1 MARTP
6 SPRSESTLAAAT
18 ALSSSSNN
26 QCAFAVKV
34 FATHFAAPW
43 QERGLHFKEVAAG
56 LSDHLAPQGLEFA
69 TWWSAGQSRR
79 RQRVGHDPAKG
90 SSSNS

>member
-26 QCAFAVKV
+26 QCASAVNV
-34 FATHFAAPW
+34 FAAPW

-56 LSDHLAPQGLEFA
+56 LSDLIAPQGLEFA
-69 TWWSAGQSRR
+69 TWWSAGQSRC